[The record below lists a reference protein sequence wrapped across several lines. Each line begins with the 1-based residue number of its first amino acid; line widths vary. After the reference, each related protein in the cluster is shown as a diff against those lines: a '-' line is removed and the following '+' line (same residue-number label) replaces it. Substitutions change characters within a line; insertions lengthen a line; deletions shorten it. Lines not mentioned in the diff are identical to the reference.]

1 MGGTGNERCLHCGM
15 CCTHPD
21 PYMKAMKELTLDD
34 LKKLAPQERV
44 RFVLSPS
51 GGRVALRANFWR
63 YCSVCAC
70 LTGAPGKQG
79 SAGCAIYGRRP
90 LSCRQFEVGGKMC
103 TYLRGLGPPGQRKKI
118 DE

>member
-1 MGGTGNERCLHCGM
+1 MGSTGKGGGCLHCGM

-21 PYMKAMKELTLDD
+21 PHMRAVVEITQDD
-34 LKKLAPQERV
+34 LVRMAPQERARYV
-44 RFVLSPS
+44 ISPA
-51 GGRVALRANFWR
+51 GGRLALKSNFWR

-90 LSCRQFEVGGKMC
+90 MRCR
-103 TYLRGLGPPGQRKKI
+103 
-118 DE
+118 